1 MVSVIITTFNRR
13 SYVKPAVESVL
24 AQDYADMEVLVVD
37 DGSDDGSPEEAAG
50 LPVRYVRKENGGI
63 SSARNAG
70 IALAQGD
77 YIAFLDVDD
86 LWKADKLSMQ
96 MSRMREAGAL
106 ISYTDEVWI
115 RNGRRVNQGR
125 RHRKYSGMIYEHCLP
140 LCIISPSSVVIHRSV
155 FEDVGTFDESMPV
168 CEDYDLWLRI
178 ACRYPVLF
186 IPKPLIIKHGG
197 HEDQLSRAY
206 EGMDRFRIDSM
217 ARMLENGALTPLQ
230 REATARE
237 LARKCRVYADG
248 ACKRGKTDEAE
259 YYRALPGRF
268 AAPAAKP

>member
-13 SYVKPAVESVL
+13 SYVKAAVESVL
-24 AQDYADMEVLVVD
+24 AQDYADMEIIVVD
-37 DGSDDGSPEEAAG
+37 DGSDDGSQEELAG

-70 IALAQGD
+70 IVLAQGD

-86 LWKADKLSMQ
+86 LWKADKLSTQ
-96 MSRMREAGAL
+96 MSRMREADAL

-115 RNGRRVNQGR
+115 RNGRRVNQGK

-155 FEDVGTFDESMPV
+155 FKDVGTFNESMPV

-217 ARMLENGALTPLQ
+217 ARMLENGSLTQAQ
-230 REATARE
+230 REATVRE
-237 LARKCRVYADG
+237 LEKKCRVYVNG
-248 ACKRGKTDEAE
+248 ARKRGKVDEAE
-259 YYRALPGRF
+259 YYRTLPGRWF
-268 AAPAAKP
+268 PNDG